1 MDILLIQTLSIYD
14 PFIIC
19 NNGFWLYIWLTLPWA
34 RIQLCTLLFIFESL
48 GSTYMYCYR
57 NCLHNYNFIN

>member
-1 MDILLIQTLSIYD
+1 MPCRVAADTNQVGGDFHWQLATFD
-14 PFIIC
+14 
-19 NNGFWLYIWLTLPWA
+19 NAELYLGSE
-34 RIQLCTLLFIFESL
+34 IQLYTLLFIFESL

>member
-1 MDILLIQTLSIYD
+1 MLQNENPY
-14 PFIIC
+14 C
-19 NNGFWLYIWLTLPWA
+19 VWLTAWEEGQRHVGKQLYLGSE
-34 RIQLCTLLFIFESL
+34 IQLYTLLFIFESL